1 MILLINQLDEFDKN
15 NSIEFDINGDQKI
28 SMDWL
33 KFLIIASNK
42 YLKSSSISTDETILP
57 VSKSY
62 EQFINNSSWQLN
74 KTHLNIVI
82 KKRYGDFL
90 KKSVKDTI
98 VILFK
103 EWRNQDQLTKNQII
117 QLLLSMYE
125 LGWTSLY
132 YRDYMN
138 VFLQEINKHV
148 HDICDGEFNKI
159 QIPVLEQWIEIEL
172 LPFASQALLIDSEH
186 IIDTKYQN
194 LKDSLAQSLFQSY
207 SRIRAKELF
216 EIVADF
222 PDSIIAI
229 RELKEAATI
238 SGLLGHVGKV
248 FRSIVRKRLLH
259 SGASTSQ
266 ILDIYVLMIRSLRVL
281 DSSDLLLNFVAAPVR
296 AYLMHR
302 KDTVRSIVSS
312 LTEGKDSELHG
323 ELRKGGSLEYGA
335 DEDDEEDGPGIN
347 WEPRKRDPDL
357 MEVGARGL
365 DVLAL
370 LVSIYGSTDLFVSE
384 YRNLLADK
392 ILSNLE
398 YDADNEVSTLE
409 LLKIRFGEESL
420 HSCEVM
426 LRDLEDSRRINNS
439 VTFELLKTN
448 SVSILQFLILLYCL
462 IVFF

>member
-1 MILLINQLDEFDKN
+1 MEILLINLLDDFDKN
-15 NSIEFDINGDQKI
+15 NSIKVDINEDQKI
-28 SMDWL
+28 SMNWL
-33 KFLIIASNK
+33 ELLINTSNKFLK
-42 YLKSSSISTDETILP
+42 LSISTEESNLNNL
-57 VSKSY
+57 
-62 EQFINNSSWQLN
+62 QFQYNSWPLN
-74 KTHLNIVI
+74 KTHLNII
-82 KKRYGDFL
+82 INKRYGDFL
-90 KKSVKDTI
+90 KKSLKDTI
-98 VILFK
+98 IILFK
-103 EWRNQDQLTKNQII
+103 GWRNQDQFTKNEII
-117 QLLLSMYE
+117 QLLISMYE

-138 VFLQEINKHV
+138 VFLQEIDKHV
-148 HDICDGEFNKI
+148 HDICRGEFDTIKI
-159 QIPVLEQWIEIEL
+159 PELQKWIEIEL
-172 LPFASQALLIDSEH
+172 LPFACQTLVINSKDIN
-186 IIDTKYQN
+186 IDTKYQV
-194 LKDSLAQSLFQSY
+194 LKDSLSQSLFESY

-222 PDSIIAI
+222 PDSIVALG
-229 RELKEAATI
+229 ELKEAAII

-248 FRSIVRKRLLH
+248 FRNIVRKRLLH
-259 SGASTSQ
+259 SGAATSQ

-281 DSSDLLLNFVAAPVR
+281 DPSDLLLNFVAAPVR
-296 AYLMHR
+296 AYLMLR

-335 DEDDEEDGPGIN
+335 DEDDEDDGPGIN
-347 WEPRKRDPDL
+347 WKPRKRDPDL
-357 MEVGARGL
+357 IEVGARGL

-398 YDADNEVSTLE
+398 YDADHEVSTLE

-439 VTFELLKTN
+439 ITSELLKSK
-448 SVSILQFLILLYCL
+448 SVSICNF
-462 IVFF
+462 